1 MGKKAIKTTKKKR
14 GRPPKYRKAFCKK
27 LIDFFDTEPFEKLE
41 IPHYQK
47 DGRTIQWLDY
57 KIIPARMPTLRKF
70 AKTISVNISKV
81 YEWINPESKTYHS
94 EFGDA
99 FTHAREIRKD
109 WLIDLGLSGMTPP
122 ASFKFVAINV
132 TDMVDQ
138 TDVTSG
144 GKPITHQTIDFSSLA
159 SEQEKQGNKETN
171 DDAS

>member
-1 MGKKAIKTTKKKR
+1 MGKKAKKKKKKKV

-27 LIDFFDTEPFEKLE
+27 LINFFDVEPYEKIEL
-41 IPHYQK
+41 PHYQA
-47 DGRTIQWLDY
+47 DGKTLKWVDY
-57 KIIPARMPTLRKF
+57 KIVPARMPTLRKF
-70 AKTISVNISKV
+70 AKSISVNISKV
-81 YEWINPESKTYHS
+81 YEWIKPESKTYHK

-109 WLIDLGLSGMTPP
+109 WLIDLGLSGMAPP

-144 GKPITHQTIDFSSLA
+144 GEPISHQTIDFSVLA
-159 SEQEKQGNKETN
+159 SKQEKEN
-171 DDAS
+171 DHAS